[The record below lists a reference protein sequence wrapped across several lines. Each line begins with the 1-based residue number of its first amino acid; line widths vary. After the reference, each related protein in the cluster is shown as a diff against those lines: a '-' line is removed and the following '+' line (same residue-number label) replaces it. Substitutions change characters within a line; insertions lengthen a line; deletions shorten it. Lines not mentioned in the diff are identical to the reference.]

1 MKNALLQWFN
11 SNPIVGKDAQLNHR
25 QLLVFSFVLV
35 GVNAFVFNLL
45 PAVGYDARIIWVV
58 TGLLWLMLPAVRSKR
73 LFPWVIHA
81 ALLLLLAM
89 LTYKASKTGAIQ
101 SSVMVWMCIMTVPV
115 LFFLGSRGALFWLMV
130 VFGIN
135 IGLTWLAL
143 QDAQPLIAVNQ
154 ATILYAVANHLM
166 AAVTVMIMVRLYD
179 RLTQAQ
185 TQVVASRNDALEQAQ
200 AQMVIAQA
208 HKDEF
213 VAAMGHEL
221 RTPMNA
227 ILGLNGLLQ
236 DEFAND
242 AKGLETVGHI
252 RRSTEHLLQVVN
264 DILDYS
270 QLQSGQMVFFPAA
283 CDVRALLH
291 ESLAPLQQRAT
302 LKGLTWTLLV
312 TDNTPHTLWL
322 DGHRL
327 TQVVRHLVDNA
338 IKFTAQ
344 GGVSVKVDWIDH
356 HVQVQVQD
364 TGRGIP
370 VQRQAQIFNRFE
382 SADLQTTKDFGGTGL
397 GLTLCE
403 RLVALQGGHIGVQSQ
418 PAAGALFW
426 FEWPV
431 AQPLTDAPAQ
441 PASALPSDAVFDVL
455 VVDDNAMNLMITQ
468 MQIHAAWPQAKVTT
482 ATSGAQALALL
493 SSQRFDLA
501 MIDMVMPEMDGLA
514 LTRALRALDPPVHKL
529 PVVALTANTNPIDEQ
544 HCLAAGMD
552 MVLHKPINPKHLV
565 NTITRAMALSA
576 QRGGT

>member
-1 MKNALLQWFN
+1 
-11 SNPIVGKDAQLNHR
+11 
-25 QLLVFSFVLV
+25 
-35 GVNAFVFNLL
+35 
-45 PAVGYDARIIWVV
+45 
-58 TGLLWLMLPAVRSKR
+58 
-73 LFPWVIHA
+73 
-81 ALLLLLAM
+81 
-89 LTYKASKTGAIQ
+89 
-101 SSVMVWMCIMTVPV
+101 
-115 LFFLGSRGALFWLMV
+115 
-130 VFGIN
+130 
-135 IGLTWLAL
+135 
-143 QDAQPLIAVNQ
+143 
-154 ATILYAVANHLM
+154 
-166 AAVTVMIMVRLYD
+166 
-179 RLTQAQ
+179 
-185 TQVVASRNDALEQAQ
+185 
-200 AQMVIAQA
+200 
-208 HKDEF
+208 
-213 VAAMGHEL
+213 
-221 RTPMNA
+221 
-227 ILGLNGLLQ
+227 
-236 DEFAND
+236 
-242 AKGLETVGHI
+242 
-252 RRSTEHLLQVVN
+252 
-264 DILDYS
+264 
-270 QLQSGQMVFFPAA
+270 
-283 CDVRALLH
+283 
-291 ESLAPLQQRAT
+291 
-302 LKGLTWTLLV
+302 
-312 TDNTPHTLWL
+312 
-322 DGHRL
+322 
-327 TQVVRHLVDNA
+327 
-338 IKFTAQ
+338 
-344 GGVSVKVDWIDH
+344 VKVDWIDH

-514 LTRALRALDPPVHKL
+514 LTRALRDLDPPVHKL